1 MSNHQE
7 LAKAL
12 KTEKARREYAKDDA
26 NWERLEDTKYI
37 PDGKHAALFFTEKL
51 RGFRIYRLWGWME
64 GFCDSYPD
72 HFYPMFTFGRPI
84 LGAGPGRIEGL
95 RGSARRPRLRGRRPS
110 QVPQGGFLGG
120 NWKCITS

>member
-72 HFYPMFTFGRPI
+72 HFYPMFTFAEKRGYC
-84 LGAGPGRIEGL
+84 LLDDL
-95 RGSARRPRLRGRRPS
+95 RSSAKLSAAMKAEMDSWGER
-110 QVPQGGFLGG
+110 
-120 NWKCITS
+120 K